1 MRIKRKL
8 PDFQGVAPGGTAS
21 LSLPLATTYDVIWLV
36 LTGTAVTVSDVESL
50 EVRANGDT
58 FREYRNGLA
67 GVAFENG
74 FYSRFPYPAA
84 SNGFVQ
90 QLTETPD
97 FFPSE
102 LDAGAV
108 AVPIFFNRPELARVS
123 LADSRLFGFGTL
135 GLDTAS
141 IVCKIASGAPADIR
155 IQAYS
160 VNSGAREPG
169 LLTHRKYFPLVLGAG
184 ENDVSTIPKNA
195 LIAGMTLRKDDADIE
210 AMRLRLDNN
219 DIVEELP
226 AHLIASMQEMHNGRI
241 TGILYDGVTELPIA
255 QKWAHLDFLDE
266 NDYRQALPGYKF
278 QDMRLKVKVTAAGT
292 GHLDVEYFA
301 PLGGI

>member
-36 LTGTAVTVSDVESL
+36 LTGTAVTVHDVENL
-50 EVRANGDT
+50 EIRANGDT

-74 FYSRFPYPAA
+74 FYRRFGNPMASGEYVQLLMEAPAFPYADID
-84 SNGFVQ
+84 S
-90 QLTETPD
+90 
-97 FFPSE
+97 
-102 LDAGAV
+102 GAV
-108 AVPIFFNRPELARVS
+108 AVPLFFNRPELGRVS

-155 IQAYS
+155 INAYS

-184 ENDVSTIPKNA
+184 ENDISTIPKNA

-210 AMRLRLDNN
+210 ALRLRLDNN

-226 AHLIASMQEMHNGRI
+226 VHLIAAMQEYHNGRFAGS
-241 TGILYDGVTELPIA
+241 TYDGVTNLPIA